1 MSEPRSTP
9 SILLPLAILLV
20 AAGGLFWFLQT
31 DPSSPDARG
40 ESGAVEQNEPQD
52 APLDLDDATAELVGD
67 VTEANATDRVAS
79 VAFEPIPEVDAALR
93 PIEGHVVL
101 PPGLDPDPTLQVVAI
116 RYELSHAAFGNQ
128 VRTATRSELEAM
140 ATNFAGADNEDS
152 SGSNNPIELGRAR
165 VAQDGSFRVGV
176 DPTED
181 KVFLALDGRFLY
193 METAQAVDLNAG
205 APSPMLEPS
214 IGAWLEGALNGPPDT
229 PEWLAGVPMRIAPRN
244 SGPQMGIGTV
254 VSEYRSRSNS
264 TEGGRFEF
272 RSVPA
277 TGEYNLEITPEKLA
291 AVMHPVG
298 PYDEGQHVELAIGLP
313 LGGALTGIV
322 VDADRN
328 PLPSA
333 RVWASLAGRF
343 MGFDDRAIRD
353 TGTDENGVFTLENL
367 PPGPVVL
374 RADHTYFLESAKA
387 THEVVSGK
395 TVTIEAVRLDAG
407 RSIEGQVVM
416 EDGSPCYDTVV
427 TASFDLAY
435 MAGPSALGASRGA
448 STQTRVDENGKFV
461 LRGLGA
467 GPFTVRAETHGSEF
481 RPSARAV
488 KDGVRPGV
496 KDLVL
501 TAYFDVAF
509 RGVVVDDEGTPVPN
523 YTIAVAR
530 ISQGDLMTLRR
541 DRVQSVVEDETGA
554 FAFHDLKEGTWEI
567 LVRGDGVMTA
577 ERIEV
582 DLPMSA
588 GPDFLVRVVRTATVE
603 GTVLDPA
610 GQPVAAATVQLD
622 SDKPAWQKQMLADEL
637 DPGAESDADGRF
649 SIQVPPGTQV
659 LAAVAEGFV
668 KSDPVEQ
675 DLVPG
680 AVHVDVDLHLRL
692 GGSIAGEVLDKQGE
706 PVEGWMISTNRG
718 TEFNTHS
725 TMTDVK
731 GQFVLENML
740 PGGYQVVAI
749 NTGGSGFTTTE
760 DGDVDMGALMKNME
774 MTMATVVDGE
784 QTWVTLG
791 AAIENPVRVH
801 GKVTLDGK
809 PYAKSSVTFWPEG
822 SNLYANMKIAT
833 VDSEGRYEIELA
845 ARGDYV
851 VFVQTLP
858 GGIGQQITTEYTE
871 SIPEEVS
878 EHEQNFEVPL
888 GRISGTVFGPGG
900 DPAAGE
906 RITLTRDG
914 VVSTDTFFGGQYSE
928 ISTSADGTYDLPGLR
943 PGKYRLSAGGSSLW
957 AQTGAGL
964 GRVIRGGIQVRE
976 DEWLEGVDLHL
987 SAPGTLRVTVKDDA
1001 GSPVPNATVFVRDA
1015 NGQMLEPFSVLTTDA
1030 LGTLEYKG
1038 VAPGEYTV
1046 TARSPLLATQE
1057 SPPVKVP
1064 EDGVGNCTL
1073 LAEVGTVIWVR
1084 VLNGDGESVKGTI
1097 SVTDSEDR
1105 EITGMFGMADFQALY
1120 MEGEF
1125 NTTEYRLGPLP
1136 SGTYKVHASHAGQS
1150 ESKRVRLRGDPEKR
1164 ISIRIR

>member
-1 MSEPRSTP
+1 
-9 SILLPLAILLV
+9 
-20 AAGGLFWFLQT
+20 
-31 DPSSPDARG
+31 
-40 ESGAVEQNEPQD
+40 
-52 APLDLDDATAELVGD
+52 
-67 VTEANATDRVAS
+67 
-79 VAFEPIPEVDAALR
+79 
-93 PIEGHVVL
+93 
-101 PPGLDPDPTLQVVAI
+101 
-116 RYELSHAAFGNQ
+116 
-128 VRTATRSELEAM
+128 
-140 ATNFAGADNEDS
+140 
-152 SGSNNPIELGRAR
+152 
-165 VAQDGSFRVGV
+165 
-176 DPTED
+176 
-181 KVFLALDGRFLY
+181 
-193 METAQAVDLNAG
+193 
-205 APSPMLEPS
+205 
-214 IGAWLEGALNGPPDT
+214 
-229 PEWLAGVPMRIAPRN
+229 
-244 SGPQMGIGTV
+244 
-254 VSEYRSRSNS
+254 
-264 TEGGRFEF
+264 
-272 RSVPA
+272 
-277 TGEYNLEITPEKLA
+277 
-291 AVMHPVG
+291 
-298 PYDEGQHVELAIGLP
+298 
-313 LGGALTGIV
+313 
-322 VDADRN
+322 
-328 PLPSA
+328 
-333 RVWASLAGRF
+333 
-343 MGFDDRAIRD
+343 
-353 TGTDENGVFTLENL
+353 
-367 PPGPVVL
+367 
-374 RADHTYFLESAKA
+374 
-387 THEVVSGK
+387 
-395 TVTIEAVRLDAG
+395 
-407 RSIEGQVVM
+407 
-416 EDGSPCYDTVV
+416 
-427 TASFDLAY
+427 
-435 MAGPSALGASRGA
+435 
-448 STQTRVDENGKFV
+448 
-461 LRGLGA
+461 
-467 GPFTVRAETHGSEF
+467 
-481 RPSARAV
+481 
-488 KDGVRPGV
+488 
-496 KDLVL
+496 
-501 TAYFDVAF
+501 
-509 RGVVVDDEGTPVPN
+509 
-523 YTIAVAR
+523 
-530 ISQGDLMTLRR
+530 
-541 DRVQSVVEDETGA
+541 
-554 FAFHDLKEGTWEI
+554 
-567 LVRGDGVMTA
+567 
-577 ERIEV
+577 
-582 DLPMSA
+582 
-588 GPDFLVRVVRTATVE
+588 
-603 GTVLDPA
+603 
-610 GQPVAAATVQLD
+610 
-622 SDKPAWQKQMLADEL
+622 MLADEL

-871 SIPEEVS
+871 SIPEDVS

-888 GRISGTVFGPGG
+888 GRISGTVFGPDG

-914 VVSTDTFFGGQYSE
+914 
-928 ISTSADGTYDLPGLR
+928 A
-943 PGKYRLSAGGSSLW
+943 SLW
-957 AQTGAGL
+957 AQTRAGL